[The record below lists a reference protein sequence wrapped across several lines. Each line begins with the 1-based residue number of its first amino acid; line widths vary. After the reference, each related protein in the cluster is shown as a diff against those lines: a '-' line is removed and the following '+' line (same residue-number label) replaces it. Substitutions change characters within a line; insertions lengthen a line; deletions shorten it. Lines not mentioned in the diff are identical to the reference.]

1 MILTENSDGSCHGMF
16 SVFCHYFNLSEWVE
30 MLQAQDDSE
39 NKIRSQVIT
48 KAAATALQIT
58 TDGNSI
64 SIWTCIAKL
73 SVWESSQALF
83 FLNPLMP
90 DSQRTTY
97 HIRDSRI
104 LFKPMRSCR
113 IDCIFLHYLVL
124 FTLSDCSHL

>member
-64 SIWTCIAKL
+64 SIWTCQKHSKAV
-73 SVWESSQALF
+73 SMGVVT
-83 FLNPLMP
+83 
-90 DSQRTTY
+90 DT
-97 HIRDSRI
+97 I
-104 LFKPMRSCR
+104 LLEPINARQSEN
-113 IDCIFLHYLVL
+113 YLP
-124 FTLSDCSHL
+124 HP